1 MKSLPPS
8 TARWKLLRHV
18 PRLVGTL
25 LVALPGLSAH
35 AAPKEGLPGFLD
47 KHCISCHNPEKKKGK
62 LDLSPVVASPEKTDS
77 GLLIMMLDALKNG
90 DMPPE
95 DKRQPTPAEKT
106 GALRVLDTL
115 LLTSAAAP
123 GQGNLVDHKTLFTEP
138 AVRRAA
144 TPARLWR
151 MSPHIFMQ
159 YANGLTRSRMMN
171 TDGGRE
177 GGDGMHPAF
186 AYMTPLHTF
195 RDAARIHLFE
205 DATSELLF
213 DVCWEVAGGQLSDKG
228 KGMKPVAIRAILMAK
243 PPTPKMWADAIQTQF
258 DLAIRREASAEEV
271 SGLVALGEKTL
282 KDTEVFTAV
291 QTVLAT
297 ILLRPDAVY
306 RYEIGRGSP
315 DALGRV
321 RLADEEVA
329 RAISFALTDAG
340 PDAAMLAALK
350 AGELAKNEGVLAQV
364 NRLLNDKVSQ
374 PRRVRFF
381 REYFEYPRVVEVFK
395 DKSYPTLILAEQ
407 RITDADRLVTYILD
421 DDRAVLRRLLTED
434 KLFAVSDGGLNNG
447 FFKSVV
453 QKNYLPDYDIPSDWD
468 WKGSQPVKPAVGRRS
483 GMLTNPVWLLTFSDN
498 EKNQAI
504 QRGRWIYT
512 KLLGGNIPDTPIG
525 VNAVLSSDPKKTLRE
540 RMEVTREEYCWR
552 CHQRMDPLGLPLEQF
567 NDFGRWRDTEVG
579 KPVVTTGE
587 IKIGDPAL
595 DGPVK
600 DPYEMMERLAASE
613 RVEQVFARH
622 VFRYLLG
629 RNETPDDAPTLI
641 DAHQA
646 YRKSG
651 GSFRAL
657 VASILTSDSFL
668 LRTR

>member
-1 MKSLPPS
+1 MKSSPTKTKRSRPA
-8 TARWKLLRHV
+8 TRLLSA
-18 PRLVGTL
+18 L
-25 LVALPGLSAH
+25 LVMAACMPAH
-35 AAPKEGLPGFLD
+35 AVPQTGLPAFLE
-47 KHCISCHNPEKKKGK
+47 KHCESCHNPKKTKGK
-62 LDLSPVVASPEKTDS
+62 VDLSEMVNSSGKTDS
-77 GLLIMMLDALKNG
+77 ELLIMMLDVLKGG

-95 DKRQPTPAEKT
+95 DEPQPSAGEKA
-106 GALRVLDTL
+106 GALDALNVL
-115 LLTSAAAP
+115 LLSSAAAP
-123 GQGNLVDHKTLFTEP
+123 GRGNLVDHKTLFTEP
-138 AVRRAA
+138 TVRRAA

-195 RDAARIHLFE
+195 RDAAGIHLFE

-213 DVCWEVAGGQLSDKG
+213 DVCWEVAGRQLSEKG
-228 KGMKPVAIRAILMAK
+228 KGMKPKAIRAILMAN
-243 PPTPKMWADAIQTQF
+243 PPTTQMWTDAIQTQF
-258 DLAIRREASAEEV
+258 DLAIRREANAEEV
-271 SGLVALGEKTL
+271 SGLMALGEKTL
-282 KDTEVFTAV
+282 KDTEVVTAV

-306 RYEIGRGSP
+306 RYEIGRGVP

-329 RAISFALTDAG
+329 RAISFALTDSG
-340 PDAAMLAALK
+340 PDKEMLAALK

-374 PRRVRFF
+374 PRMVRFF
-381 REYFEYPRVVEVFK
+381 QEYFEYPRVVEVFK
-395 DKSYPTLILAEQ
+395 DKSYPTFILAEQ

-421 DDRAVLRRLLTED
+421 EDRAVLRRLLTED
-434 KLFAVSDGGLNNG
+434 KLFAISDGGLGNA

-453 QKNYLPDYDIPSDWD
+453 QKSYLPDYDIPSDWD

-504 QRGRWIYT
+504 QRGRWIYM

-525 VNAVLSSDPKKTLRE
+525 VDAVLPEAPHKTLRE
-540 RMEVTREEYCWR
+540 RMEVTRQEYCWR

-567 NDFGRWRDTEVG
+567 NDFGRWRDTEAG

-587 IKIGDPAL
+587 IDIGDPAL
-595 DGPVK
+595 DGQVQ
-600 DPYEMMERLAASE
+600 DPYEMLARLADSE
-613 RVEQVFARH
+613 RVEQVFTRH

-641 DAHQA
+641 DAHRA
-646 YRKSG
+646 YSKAV

>member
-1 MKSLPPS
+1 MPKRAVIGILACL
-8 TARWKLLRHV
+8 TAHQAH
-18 PRLVGTL
+18 GATD
-25 LVALPGLSAH
+25 LSA
-35 AAPKEGLPGFLD
+35 FLE
-47 KHCISCHNPEKKKGK
+47 KHCTTCHNPEKTKGK
-62 LDLSPVVASPEKTDS
+62 VDLSEMVKSPDKTDS
-77 GLLIMMLDALKNG
+77 ELLIMMLDVLKGG
-90 DMPPE
+90 DMPPKDE
-95 DKRQPTPAEKT
+95 PQPTAAEKT
-106 GALRVLDTL
+106 VALQALDVL
-115 LLTSAAAP
+115 LLSSAASP
-123 GQGNLVDHKTLFTEP
+123 GHGNLVDHQALFTEP
-138 AVRRAA
+138 SVRRAA
-144 TPARLWR
+144 TPSRLWR

-159 YANGLTRSRMMN
+159 YANSLTLSRMMN

-186 AYMTPLHTF
+186 SYMTPLHTF
-195 RDAARIHLFE
+195 RDAAGIHLFE

-213 DVCWEVAGGQLSDKG
+213 DVCWEVAGKQLVGKG
-228 KGMKPVAIRAILMAK
+228 KGMKPRAFVAILNAK
-243 PPTPKMWADAIQTQF
+243 APTPQLWTDAIQTQF

-271 SGLVALGEKTL
+271 SELMALGEKTL
-282 KDTEVFTAV
+282 KETEVVTAA

-306 RYEIGRGSP
+306 RYEIGRGTP
-315 DALGRV
+315 DEFGRV

-340 PDAAMLAALK
+340 PDAAMLVALK
-350 AGELAKNEGVLAQV
+350 AGELAKSEGVLAQV

-381 REYFEYPRVVEVFK
+381 QEYFEYPRVVEVFK
-395 DKSYPTLILAEQ
+395 DKAYPTTILAEQ
-407 RITDADRLVTYILD
+407 RITDADRLVAYILD
-421 DDRAVLRRLLTED
+421 EDRAVLRRLLTED
-434 KLFAVSDGGLNNG
+434 KLFAIADGGLNNAY
-447 FFKSVV
+447 FKSVAK
-453 QKNYLPDYDIPSDWD
+453 KNYLPDYDIPSDWD
-468 WKGSQPVKPAVGRRS
+468 WKGEQPVKPAVGRRS
-483 GMLTNPVWLLTFSDN
+483 GMLTNPAWLLTFSDN

-525 VNAVLSSDPKKTLRE
+525 VDAVLPEDPHKTLRE
-540 RMEVTREEYCWR
+540 RMEVTRQEYCWR

-587 IKIGDPAL
+587 IDIGDPAL

-600 DPYEMMERLAASE
+600 DPYEMLERLAASE
-613 RVEQVFARH
+613 RVEQVFTRH

-641 DAHQA
+641 DAHKA
-646 YRKSG
+646 YRKAG